1 MIVERISLYHV
12 RMPLVAPFETS
23 FGRIQTRDCVLVEA
37 LSEGTSGW
45 GECAADWAPG
55 YSEETVLTAWA
66 LLSEFLAP
74 AVLQAGLETPAELA
88 ERVGWVRGNRMAKAG
103 LEMALWDL
111 YGQQQGRSLK
121 VTVRRGAG

>member
-45 GECAADWAPG
+45 GECVADRDPG
-55 YSEETVLTAWA
+55 YSYETVLTAWA

-74 AVLQAGLETPAELA
+74 AVLEAGLETPAELA
-88 ERVGWVRGNRMAKAG
+88 ERVAGCAATAWPKPGWRWRCGTYMG
-103 LEMALWDL
+103 
-111 YGQQQGRSLK
+111 SS
-121 VTVRRGAG
+121 RGAR